1 MLMRGWLRNAVGRAA
16 LVGVIAAVA
25 GGPASAADIRI
36 LTPAERGSFAYALI
50 EAMGRHLSDELADQV
65 VVEPV
70 PGDGG
75 ARAEQAVAKA
85 APDGRTLLFGSMLGF
100 EVSAAFGR
108 APPLSR
114 LTPIAKL
121 ASGISLVLI
130 VPASSDIQD
139 FAGFA
144 SAAAARPLRLSYAG
158 PTTTAGVAR
167 ALLVKQLNTTFKD
180 VVRSDQD
187 AITDDVV
194 AGRADAA
201 LLYSQGLMTS
211 PAARSGE
218 LRPIVSFGAER
229 SGSFNA
235 IMFSWFTGAVPAFN
249 EVTRDPKDDFTDA
262 LAVFGPPGLPEG
274 TVKRLVAGFTGA
286 GANPEMQSVAVET
299 GLQVEVHGPNIVTE
313 TMDRD
318 ARVLERLRPFMER

>member
-1 MLMRGWLRNAVGRAA
+1 MRGWLRNAVGRAA
-16 LVGVIAAVA
+16 LVVVIAAVA
-25 GGPASAADIRI
+25 GGPASAAAIRI
-36 LTPAERGSFAYALI
+36 VTPAEQGSFAYALI
-50 EAMGRHLSDELADQV
+50 EAIGRHLGEELGDQV

-70 PGDGG
+70 PGEDG

-114 LTPIAKL
+114 LTPVAKL

-130 VPASSDIQD
+130 VPASSEIRD
-139 FAGFA
+139 FAGFV
-144 SAAAARPLRLSYAG
+144 SAAAVRPLRLSYSG
-158 PTTTAGVAR
+158 PTTPAAVAR
-167 ALLVKQLNTTFKD
+167 ALLVKELNTNSKD
-180 VVRSDQD
+180 VVGSDQD
-187 AITDDVV
+187 AIADDVV

-211 PAARSGE
+211 PTARSGE

-249 EVTRDPKDDFTDA
+249 EVTRDKKDDFTDA
-262 LAVFGPPGLPEG
+262 LAVFGPPGLPES
-274 TVKRLVAGFTGA
+274 TVQRLLAGLTSA
-286 GANPEMQSVAVET
+286 GANPEIRSVAVET
-299 GLQVEVHGPNIVTE
+299 GLQVEIHGPDVVSE
-313 TMDRD
+313 TMARD

>member
-1 MLMRGWLRNAVGRAA
+1 MLMRSWLRNALGGAA
-16 LVGVIAAVA
+16 LIVITAVA
-25 GGPASAADIRI
+25 GGPASAAEIR
-36 LTPAERGSFAYALI
+36 LVTPVERGSFAYALLETI
-50 EAMGRHLSDELADQV
+50 GRHLAEELHDEV
-65 VVEPV
+65 VVESV

-75 ARAEQAVAKA
+75 ARAVETVAKA

-100 EVSAAFGR
+100 EVSAEFGR
-108 APPLSR
+108 SPALAR
-114 LTPIAKL
+114 LTPVAKL

-139 FAGFA
+139 FAAFA
-144 SAAAARPLRLSYAG
+144 SAAAARPMRLSYAG

-167 ALLVKQLNTTFKD
+167 ALLVKELNAKFKD
-180 VVRSDQD
+180 VVRSDQE

-201 LLYSQGLMTS
+201 LLYSQGLITS
-211 PAARSGE
+211 FAARSGE
-218 LRPIVSFGAER
+218 LRPLVSFGAER
-229 SGSFNA
+229 SGAFNA

-262 LAVFGPPGLPEG
+262 LAVFGPPGLPKG
-274 TVKRLVAGFTGA
+274 TVDRLLAAFTRA

-299 GLQVEVHGPNIVTE
+299 GLQVEVHGPDVVSE
-313 TMDRD
+313 TMARD